1 MPGDL
6 LFSDLVVKLAGNLVL
21 CLALAV
27 YYKRPLSVGTAAG
40 VVRTLIGIA
49 ISVLLLYSFHSPSA
63 RPFGMVAMLLFA
75 WVRLMAWAAVFWIF
89 FRDPPPGRIF
99 VPIILFAGVI
109 YSGVLDLLTTV
120 VSSARGITIM

>member
-6 LFSDLVVKLAGNLVL
+6 QFSDLAVKLAGNLLL
-21 CLALAV
+21 CLALAA

-40 VVRTLIGIA
+40 VVRTLFGVA
-49 ISVLLLYSFHSPSA
+49 MSALVLYSFHSPST
-63 RPFGMVAMLLFA
+63 RPFGFAAMLVFA
-75 WVRLMAWAAVFWIF
+75 WLRLMAWAAVFWIF

-109 YSGVLDLLTTV
+109 YSGVLDLLTDV